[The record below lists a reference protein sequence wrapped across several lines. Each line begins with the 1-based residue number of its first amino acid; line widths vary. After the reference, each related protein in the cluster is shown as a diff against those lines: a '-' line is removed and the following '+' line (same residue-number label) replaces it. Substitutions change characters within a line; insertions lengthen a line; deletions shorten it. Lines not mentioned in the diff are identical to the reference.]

1 MEKRE
6 PIGNEFCPKACGRFI
21 LWILCNLVSIAG
33 ILQFA
38 HYARM
43 GNNRLGICM
52 AVLCIAA
59 NRLGELFHQRAEKR
73 NSRDGND
80 M

>member
-1 MEKRE
+1 MKKQETVR
-6 PIGNEFCPKACGRFI
+6 NRFQFKECIRII
-21 LWILCNLVSIAG
+21 LWALCSLVSIVG

-43 GNNRLGICM
+43 GNNRMGILM

-59 NRLGELFHQRAEKR
+59 NRLGEFFSAK
-73 NSRDGND
+73 
-80 M
+80 